1 MRNIFVHLENGY
13 VIIEFM
19 DASHKNGSGFVAKDN
34 HADGGDSRRVEVFF
48 GDANKSGATV
58 NVGNTSKGEAARA
71 SDSSGIGVVANVGM
85 TASGRRVVAG
95 ESSDTGNSSNIRV
108 VNGSSSGFLDINN
121 ASKANSSNDAI
132 VPNNTNN
139 TIDAGFVD
147 GRINVSAGG
156 LDSSKKNDNSINNGG
171 IEPGSSTHNNVGGVN
186 SNFDKQGTTIA
197 STFALNT
204 DTSASPLVAHKEL
217 SGNSAAGNQF
227 NSEVS
232 DKNFSAFDNKFNQSV
247 NDSVSEIFHKN
258 NVPVN
263 SGSGDIVLGRGRKRK
278 TGLIAGIII
287 AAVGVVVGVILF
299 ITLGLPAMDP
309 KTGSGIKARNYEEA
323 FNIFANYFLFG
334 EESKEAVDWEATTGE
349 DFVSY
354 FQRITET
361 PFDVEGVVTGQKT
374 VGGEIKKMKDD
385 YSVFRKMYLNLKEKS
400 DTMVQ
405 FVNDYEQLIE
415 FANEYYSV
423 GLPSEFSIADKYV
436 EGGYDAA
443 QDFVNQVA
451 TAYES
456 VGALYDYDVSAL
468 IGDYGY
474 NKLSA
479 IEIYNQLGCMDD
491 DGVDYTCVSSK
502 SDLGNTEYLLKA
514 ADEYSSIFSIKYN
527 VENSIESAMFNIM
540 SGLNLIQNSNTNEE
554 RKF

>member
-58 NVGNTSKGEAARA
+58 NVGVNTSKGEAARA
-71 SDSSGIGVVANVGM
+71 SDSSSIGVVANVGM
-85 TASGRRVVAG
+85 TASGGRVVAG
-95 ESSDTGNSSNIRV
+95 ESGDTGNSSNIRV
-108 VNGSSSGFLDINN
+108 ANGSSSGFLDINN

-139 TIDAGFVD
+139 TIDTGFVD
-147 GRINVSAGG
+147 RRINVSAGG

-186 SNFDKQGTTIA
+186 SNFDGQGTTIA

-204 DTSASPLVAHKEL
+204 DTSTSPLVAHKEL
-217 SGNSAAGNQF
+217 SGNSATGNQF
-227 NSEVS
+227 NSEVI

-258 NVPVN
+258 NVPVS

-334 EESKEAVDWEATTGE
+334 EESKEAVDWEATKTE
-349 DFVSY
+349 DFESY
-354 FQRITET
+354 FRMVIDEPYEVDSIKSGT
-361 PFDVEGVVTGQKT
+361 KT
-374 VGGEIKKMKDD
+374 VGGEIARMDMD
-385 YSVFRKMYLNLKEKS
+385 FDVFRGMFMELDDRTSYMMDVVEDYGKKLKFIDKYYNVGIPTETLILGKYLEGGFEIAEEFVWQVASEYSDVGTIYDENILELIGRYGDARLSIIEEYNLAGCLVAEKFDFNCTVEKKNEEIVKYVDQSVKQLKKISSIEYNSLIVVINDVTGLQGILDNLK
-400 DTMVQ
+400 DR
-405 FVNDYEQLIE
+405 
-415 FANEYYSV
+415 
-423 GLPSEFSIADKYV
+423 G
-436 EGGYDAA
+436 
-443 QDFVNQVA
+443 
-451 TAYES
+451 
-456 VGALYDYDVSAL
+456 
-468 IGDYGY
+468 
-474 NKLSA
+474 
-479 IEIYNQLGCMDD
+479 
-491 DGVDYTCVSSK
+491 
-502 SDLGNTEYLLKA
+502 
-514 ADEYSSIFSIKYN
+514 
-527 VENSIESAMFNIM
+527 EN
-540 SGLNLIQNSNTNEE
+540 
-554 RKF
+554 